1 MRPSPHRLH
10 GSPAGAHAIAPSNRI
25 SGFVD
30 FAGTCVPRLRA
41 RCRAVPRRACST
53 AAAAPARTWRCSRS
67 SAKSFGFD
75 LTWNGLVLARTTGRR
90 NVARASIGSIPFA
103 SGHFD
108 VVTSFDVFQCLP
120 DVVERDAARE
130 MWRVLKPGGHA
141 ILNVAALEILSGGHA
156 VLSEEVRRYTPQR
169 LRSVFESAGFR
180 RRSADVCA
188 CHAAAGD
195 AAGATV
201 AALAERRNAAGRR
214 VRHHC
219 PAGAVNGLFTAL
231 VGLEAAA
238 LRVANMPIGSS
249 LLLHA
254 RKPERLRSQ
263 GSGSVDQ
270 GSGSGIRIR
279 IRIRIRDQRPSTVD
293 RRR

>member
-1 MRPSPHRLH
+1 MDRLLELTYRAEQTHFWFRGFRWYVRPE
-10 GSPAGAHAIAPSNRI
+10 IARAVQGRS
-25 SGFVD
+25 
-30 FAGTCVPRLRA
+30 APRLLDCGCGTGSNLA
-41 RCRAVPRRACST
+41 MLAEFGEV
-53 AAAAPARTWRCSRS
+53 
-67 SAKSFGFD
+67 FGFD
-75 LTWNGLVLARTTGRR
+75 LTWNGLVLARNVGRR

-169 LRSVFESAGFR
+169 LRSVFESAGFVVDR
-180 RRSADVCA
+180 LTFAHATLLPVMLPVRLWQRWRS
-188 CHAAAGD
+188 G
-195 AAGATV
+195 GT
-201 AALAERRNAAGRR
+201 L
-214 VRHHC
+214 
-219 PAGAVNGLFTAL
+219 PAGEFDITVPPAPVNGLFTAL

-238 LRVANMPIGSS
+238 LRVTNMPIGSS

-254 RKPERLRSQ
+254 RKPEAAFL
-263 GSGSVDQ
+263 
-270 GSGSGIRIR
+270 
-279 IRIRIRDQRPSTVD
+279 
-293 RRR
+293 